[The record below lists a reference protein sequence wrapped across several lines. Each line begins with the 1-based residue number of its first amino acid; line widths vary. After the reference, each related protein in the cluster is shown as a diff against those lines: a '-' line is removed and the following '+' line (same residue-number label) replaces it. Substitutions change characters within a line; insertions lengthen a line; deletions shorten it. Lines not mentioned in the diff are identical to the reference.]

1 MRSSLTPSWIFLTYF
16 NQFSGM
22 LTWGLGWNKILSMW
36 RSLEINES
44 ISSCR
49 TNLLTND
56 PVSLIPPAKFGEWVS
71 RARILHASTF
81 LQPPL
86 PARPVRF
93 CRWHLNSFALNGI
106 LNARSNWCTL
116 STELGPSLLFP
127 SPIDSDTFSHNLRV
141 GDKLVLFCNGWEVIR
156 GMRDVGRMPG
166 VNGSNGSNGLMG

>member
-1 MRSSLTPSWIFLTYF
+1 MKILTYF
-16 NQFSGM
+16 NQSGET
-22 LTWGLGWNKILSMW
+22 LTWRQVGLGWNKILSMW

-56 PVSLIPPAKFGEWVS
+56 PVSLIPPAKFGQERVS

-81 LQPPL
+81 LLQPPH
-86 PARPVRF
+86 ARF

-127 SPIDSDTFSHNLRV
+127 SPIDSDTFLHNLRV
-141 GDKLVLFCNGWEVIR
+141 GDKLVLFCNGWEAIR
-156 GMRDVGRMPG
+156 GMRDAGRMAG